1 MLEDN
6 KVTPVKIIR
15 EEKKK
20 LLELNPLAKARVAL
34 TLAFDILAQDIKRL
48 SMPRNVGRKV
58 NGALEH
64 ARQVSLNILADLYL
78 DLTNP

>member
-34 TLAFDILAQDIKRL
+34 TSK
-48 SMPRNVGRKV
+48 G
-58 NGALEH
+58 
-64 ARQVSLNILADLYL
+64 
-78 DLTNP
+78 